1 MNSLNNKPSTK
12 HRHNITYLQEWG
24 QWERKDGYLVREKRR
39 YSFCGDCGYRKNLRS
54 EEIETV
60 GGNDLQ
66 MHPINFLNASEIKIA
81 NHILKELYKSN
92 NKKRWNSWKDSL
104 FKKWN
109 FGLVEITIDKLHM
122 HGFIIKR
129 KRKDKT
135 RINHWNL
142 HCILF
147 NEDFMVSIE
156 SFLKIN
162 KVKKQKWEEV
172 PFPPLSP
179 AGLGNTKILFDLIQ
193 TNQKHYNNNGGALIE
208 CINGEKLVF
217 PKSSGNAYLKI
228 VRGLHGLYQLTLS
241 ERHLFLREFSQEFFG
256 DTKLFSRS
264 DRDKVDRIVGDVEKF
279 GLLQSR
285 NEVLISGNFEWA
297 WNGEIGNSRAIKNYL
312 ALPRDM
318 VSEIKLTQ
326 WQGKKLLIIEN
337 QDLFISVAKGNVLN
351 KNEWIILFGS
361 GYLSAEEYTIIR
373 ELIPLGLQQIY
384 FWCDLDPYGF
394 LIADNFIKNTNTNI
408 PIYLF
413 GFNSN
418 WFSKLPVYKELLQ
431 TDKSEIDK
439 LLKEDIPFQIKAVL
453 FMMKETGFKGEQ
465 EYFINF
471 LDRKT
476 FEKTILAESIK
487 LN

>member
-1 MNSLNNKPSTK
+1 
-12 HRHNITYLQEWG
+12 
-24 QWERKDGYLVREKRR
+24 
-39 YSFCGDCGYRKNLRS
+39 
-54 EEIETV
+54 
-60 GGNDLQ
+60 
-66 MHPINFLNASEIKIA
+66 
-81 NHILKELYKSN
+81 
-92 NKKRWNSWKDSL
+92 
-104 FKKWN
+104 
-109 FGLVEITIDKLHM
+109 M

-142 HCILF
+142 HRILF

-172 PFPPLSP
+172 PFPSLSP
-179 AGLGNTKILFDLIQ
+179 AGLGNAKILFDLIL
-193 TNQKHYNNNGGALIE
+193 TNQKHYNNGGALIE
-208 CINGEKLVF
+208 CTNGEKLVF
-217 PKSSGNAYLKI
+217 PKSSGNSYLKI
-228 VRGLHGLYQLTLS
+228 IRGLHGLYQLTIS
-241 ERHLFLREFSQEFFG
+241 ERHLFLKEFSQEFFS
-256 DTKLFSRS
+256 DTKLFSKS
-264 DRDKVDRIVGDVEKF
+264 DRDKLDRIVGGIEKF

-285 NEVLISGNFEWA
+285 NEVLISGTFSWEWD
-297 WNGEIGNSRAIKNYL
+297 GEIGNSMAFKNYL

-318 VSEIKLTQ
+318 VSEIKLTK
-326 WQGKKLLIIEN
+326 WQGKRLLIIEN

-361 GYLSAEEYTIIR
+361 GYLSTEEYTVVG
-373 ELIPLGLQQIY
+373 ELISLGLQQIY
-384 FWCDLDPYGF
+384 FWCDLDPYGYF
-394 LIADNFIKNTNTNI
+394 IADNFIKNTNTNI

-439 LLKEDIPFQIKAVL
+439 LLKEDIPFQIKEVL

-476 FEKTILAESIK
+476 FEETILAESIK